1 MRLFCHIMEYGLF
14 LVLSFLSCF
23 FCCRLFCRK
32 SCLDAQADPS
42 LVRIDLHDLDVNSLT
57 NLEFVEYV
65 LDSLVSD
72 LGYVYE
78 SIETCLEFYECAVI
92 LDLYDFT
99 LEYIAYLI
107 LLAYECPWLRLSL
120 LEAQADLALLLVEGE
135 DLNIDD
141 VTDLE
146 NFFRV
151 FELAPGDLRD
161 VEKSIDS
168 ADIYE
173 CAVVS
178 ESHNLTL
185 DDVAD
190 VQVLPD
196 LSYSLALLINQYG
209 FS

>member
-1 MRLFCHIMEYGLF
+1 MRLFSLIMEYGLF
-14 LVLSFLSCF
+14 LFLSLFSCF
-23 FCCRLFCRK
+23 FRSFLCRSFCCCCRFFCRK
-32 SCLDAQADPS
+32 SSLDAQADPS
-42 LVRIDLHDLDVNSLT
+42 LIRIDLHDLDIDCLAD
-57 NLEFVEYV
+57 LEFVEYV

-72 LGYVYE
+72 LGDVYE
-78 SIETCLEFYECAVI
+78 SVETCLEFYECAVI
-92 LDLYDFT
+92 LDLNYLA
-99 LEYIAYLI
+99 LENIAYLI

-151 FELAPGDLRD
+151 FELAPGNLRD

-173 CAVVS
+173 RTVCA
-178 ESHNLTL
+178 SHQPIWPFLRI
-185 DDVAD
+185 
-190 VQVLPD
+190 
-196 LSYSLALLINQYG
+196 LLCYAWYLL
-209 FS
+209 

>member
-1 MRLFCHIMEYGLF
+1 M
-14 LVLSFLSCF
+14 
-23 FCCRLFCRK
+23 
-32 SCLDAQADPS
+32 
-42 LVRIDLHDLDVNSLT
+42 
-57 NLEFVEYV
+57 
-65 LDSLVSD
+65 
-72 LGYVYE
+72 YE
-78 SIETCLEFYECAVI
+78 SVETCLEFYECAVI

-107 LLAYECPWLRLSL
+107 LLAYECPWFRLSL
-120 LEAQADLALLLVEGE
+120 LEAQADLALLFIERE
-135 DLNIDD
+135 DLDIDD

-151 FELAPGDLRD
+151 FKLAPGDLRD

-209 FS
+209 LS